1 MAAPPLDSVSRN
13 DSAAPAE
20 TGAVAPPAPAET
32 GAVTPMMAQF
42 LEIKQAHPDCLLFY
56 RMGDFYELF
65 FDDAVAASEIL
76 DIALTKRGKHLGE
89 DIPMCGVPVHSHE
102 AYLSKLIRSG
112 RKVAICEQMEDPAEA
127 KKRGG
132 KSVVKRDVIRVVTPG
147 TITED
152 GLLDPRA
159 SNHLACVAEA
169 GGSMALA
176 WVEVSTGAF
185 AVRGVD
191 PHRLGAALADLMPG
205 EILLADRLLERPEMF
220 ELWGDW
226 KRALSPLPAGRFQST
241 AGEQRLKAAFG
252 VAALDAFGAFSRA
265 EMAAAGALV
274 DYLEVTQKGRLPR
287 LEPPRQ
293 LAEGIHLEIDAATRR
308 NLELTRT
315 LAGERKGSL
324 LAVIDRTVTGA
335 GARLLE
341 RWLSAPLTDPA
352 AIGDRLDAVEALVD
366 GGAARE
372 HLREGLRQVP
382 DVERALSRL
391 ALGRGGPRDLA
402 MLRDALTQIPG
413 LRAGLDE
420 GLGDSLAPTDRPALL
435 AGQARDLGDHD
446 TLTDRLS
453 RALVAEPPFLARD
466 GGFIAP
472 KYHAGLDELRAL
484 RDESRRLIATLQA
497 RLAEETGIGAL
508 KIRHNNVIGYYVEVP
523 SRHADKLMA
532 PDSGYI
538 HRQTMANAARF
549 TTVELSDLENKL
561 RGAGDK
567 ALALEQELFADLVA
581 EVVARADAIAL
592 AARALATLDV
602 LAGLADLAVARR
614 YVRPRVD
621 GSTAFAVT
629 GGRHPVVEAALEG
642 AEGGAFV
649 GNDCDLGPEQR
660 LWLVTGPNMA
670 GKSTFLRQNALIVLL
685 AQMGGFVP
693 AEAAHVGVVD
703 RLFSRVGA
711 ADDLARGRS
720 TFMVEMVETA
730 TILNQA
736 SERSLVILDEIGRGT
751 ATYDGLSIAWA
762 TLEHLHETN
771 RCRSLFATHYH
782 ELTAL
787 SDRLARL
794 ACHTMRVREWKD
806 EIIFLHEVAPGVADR
821 SYGIHVARLAGLPL
835 AVIHRAEDVL
845 TRLEAGGEGATVS
858 AEALAADLPLFAAAT
873 QARPRPTK
881 DTAPEPAASAPPSLA
896 PSPIETALAEIN
908 PDDLTP
914 RQALEALYRLKGLAM
929 GTP

>member
-1 MAAPPLDSVSRN
+1 
-13 DSAAPAE
+13 
-20 TGAVAPPAPAET
+20 
-32 GAVTPMMAQF
+32 MMAQF
-42 LEIKQAHPDCLLFY
+42 LEIKAAHPDCLLFY

-65 FDDAVAASEIL
+65 FDDAAAAAEIL
-76 DIALTKRGKHLGE
+76 DIALTKRGKHLGD

-102 AYLSKLIRSG
+102 AYLSKLIRTG

-127 KKRGG
+127 RKRGA
-132 KSVVKRDVIRVVTPG
+132 KAVVRRDVIRVVTPG

-159 SNHLACVAEA
+159 HNHLACVAEA
-169 GGSMALA
+169 GGALALA
-176 WVEVSTGAF
+176 WVEISTGAF
-185 AVRGVD
+185 AVRPVD
-191 PHRLGAALADLMPG
+191 ARRLGAALAEVAPG
-205 EILLADRLLERPEMF
+205 EILLADRLIERPDLF

-226 KRALSPLPAGRFQST
+226 KAVLSPLPAARFQSV
-241 AGEQRLKAAFG
+241 AGEARLKAAFG
-252 VAALDAFGAFSRA
+252 VAALDAFGAFGRA
-265 EMAAAGALV
+265 ELAAAGALV
-274 DYLEVTQKGRLPR
+274 DYVESTQKGRLPR
-287 LEPPRQ
+287 LDPPRR
-293 LAEGIHLEIDAATRR
+293 LAEGAHLEIDAATRR

-315 LAGERKGSL
+315 LTGERKGSL

-341 RWLSAPLTDPA
+341 RWLSAPLTDPV
-352 AIGDRLDAVEALVD
+352 AITARLDAVEALVE
-366 GGAARE
+366 GAAARDR
-372 HLREGLRQVP
+372 LRAGLRQVP

-402 MLRDALTQIPG
+402 MLRDALAQIPG
-413 LRAGLDE
+413 LRTGLGE
-420 GLGDSLAPTDRPALL
+420 GLGASLDGGGMPGLL
-435 AGQARDLGDHD
+435 AEQARDLGVHD
-446 TLTDRLS
+446 TLADRLH
-453 RALVAEPPFLARD
+453 RALTAEPPFLARD

-472 KYHAGLDELRAL
+472 GYHPGLDEARAL

-523 SRHADKLMA
+523 SRHADRLMA

-549 TTVELSDLENKL
+549 TTVELSELERSM
-561 RGAGDK
+561 RGAGDR
-567 ALALEQELFADLVA
+567 ALALELHLFADLVA
-581 EVVARADAIAL
+581 EVTARADPIAL

-614 YVRPRVD
+614 FTRPRVD
-621 GSTAFAVT
+621 DSTAFAVG
-629 GGRHPVVEAALEG
+629 GGRHPVVEAALEAG
-642 AEGGAFV
+642 TASGGGGAFV
-649 GNDCDLGPEQR
+649 GNACDLGPERR

-693 AEAAHVGVVD
+693 AESAHVGIVD

-730 TILNQA
+730 VILNQA
-736 SERSLVILDEIGRGT
+736 TDRSLVILDEIGRGT

-762 TLEHLHETN
+762 TLEHLHGVN
-771 RCRSLFATHYH
+771 GCRALFATHYH

-787 SDRLARL
+787 AGRLERL
-794 ACHTMRVREWKD
+794 ACHTMRVREWRD
-806 EIIFLHEVAPGVADR
+806 EIVFLHEVAPGVADR
-821 SYGIHVARLAGLPL
+821 SYGIHVARLAGLPE
-835 AVIHRAEDVL
+835 AVIGRAQAVL
-845 TRLEAGGEGATVS
+845 ERLEAGGEAGSVS
-858 AEALAADLPLFAAAT
+858 AQALADDLPLFAAA
-873 QARPRPTK
+873 K
-881 DTAPEPAASAPPSLA
+881 APGQTPPSDSEAAAAPPG
-896 PSPIETALAEIN
+896 PSPVEAALAAID

-914 RQALEALYRLKGLAM
+914 RAALEALYRLKGLAV
-929 GTP
+929 G